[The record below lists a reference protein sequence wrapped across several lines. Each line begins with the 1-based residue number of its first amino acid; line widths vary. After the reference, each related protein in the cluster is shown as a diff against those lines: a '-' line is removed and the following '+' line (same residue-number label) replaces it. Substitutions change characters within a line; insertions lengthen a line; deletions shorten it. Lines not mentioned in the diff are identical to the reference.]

1 MIFQNRNELEDKR
14 EREGGKNRRPKKE
27 IILLENE
34 MKNIRC
40 GKKKEESRSTLR
52 KKNTRFT
59 KRTRATFT

>member
-1 MIFQNRNELEDKR
+1 MNLKIR

-27 IILLENE
+27 IILLEIE